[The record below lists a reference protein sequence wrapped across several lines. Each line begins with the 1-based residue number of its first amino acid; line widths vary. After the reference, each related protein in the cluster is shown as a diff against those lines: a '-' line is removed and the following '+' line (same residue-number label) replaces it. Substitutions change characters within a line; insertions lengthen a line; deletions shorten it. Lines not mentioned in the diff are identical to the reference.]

1 MHVSASAYSVHKL
14 FPTTVSVR
22 TERVGSMLREALG
35 AQFQRHMPDFLDGM
49 ITVVSVKMSPDLRI
63 AKVYISIYRS
73 TTDPDILIKRLN
85 SHTAEIRRELAH
97 NVDMRFM
104 PELRFYRD
112 DTFDA
117 AEKIDQLLEAVRRDD
132 EARGLRSSQDDDE
145 GERPDDAEETDGRS
159 A

>member
-1 MHVSASAYSVHKL
+1 
-14 FPTTVSVR
+14 
-22 TERVGSMLREALG
+22 MLREALG

-97 NVDMRFM
+97 NVEMKFM

-117 AEKIDQLLEAVRRDD
+117 AERIDQLLQAVRRDD
-132 EARGLRSSQDDDE
+132 EARGLRPSHEDE
-145 GERPDDAEETDGRS
+145 GERQDDAEESDERS
-159 A
+159 V

>member
-1 MHVSASAYSVHKL
+1 
-14 FPTTVSVR
+14 
-22 TERVGSMLREALG
+22 MLREALG
-35 AQFQRHMPDFLDGM
+35 AQFQRSMPEFLDGM

-73 TTDPDILIKRLN
+73 TTDPEVLIKRLN
-85 SHTAEIRRELAH
+85 THTAEIRRELTN
-97 NVDMRFM
+97 NVEMRYM

-117 AEKIDQLLEAVRRDD
+117 AERIDQLLQAVRRDD
-132 EARGLRSSQDDDE
+132 EARGLRPSE
-145 GERPDDAEETDGRS
+145 GEGESPDDAEESDGRS